1 MKLMFNHLSQRS
13 LSRYWWSWWQL
24 QDPDFQETVKRNIM
38 TTADTVQKTGFAGYQ
53 AIGKQVSAR
62 TGVQLPGTTTTA
74 GGLGSMGALG
84 SPKAERHESDY
95 DDFWAE
101 NGIKD
106 VDVKNSDKTES
117 ASFAGQT
124 MSSSSTTAAKMN
136 LKGNAKDD
144 EWENW

>member
-1 MKLMFNHLSQRS
+1 MK
-13 LSRYWWSWWQL
+13 
-24 QDPDFQETVKRNIM
+24 KNIM

-53 AIGKQVSAR
+53 ALGKQVSAR
-62 TGVQLPGTTTTA
+62 TGVQLPGTATTT
-74 GGLGSMGALG
+74 GGLGSTNALG
-84 SPKAERHESDY
+84 SPKTERHESDY

-106 VDVKNSDKTES
+106 MDVKNTDKAEN

-124 MSSSSTTAAKMN
+124 LSSSSTRAANTN
-136 LKGNAKDD
+136 LKGNAKDE

>member
-1 MKLMFNHLSQRS
+1 
-13 LSRYWWSWWQL
+13 
-24 QDPDFQETVKRNIM
+24 VKKNIM

-53 AIGKQVSAR
+53 ALGKQVSSR
-62 TGVQLPGTTTTA
+62 TGVQLPGTTTTS
-74 GGLGSMGALG
+74 GGLGSTTALG

-106 VDVKNSDKTES
+106 VEVKSSNKAEN
-117 ASFAGQT
+117 ANFAGQT
-124 MSSSSTTAAKMN
+124 FSSSSNTATNRN